1 MDATVEE
8 VYHVISGK
16 RGFAKAYPKE
26 LGNEIKDVSKL
37 QLAMDTARYNY
48 YQII

>member
-8 VYHVISGK
+8 VYHVISGG

-26 LGNEIKDVSKL
+26 LGHEPTLISKL
-37 QLAMDTARYNY
+37 QLAMDKARY
-48 YQII
+48 